1 MIELAKEIFP
11 LNRSLTGRG
20 NIKTLKILKREIKD
34 LNIKF
39 FRSGE
44 KVFDWKIPDEWNV
57 KEAWLKDNKGNKILD
72 YHKNNLSI
80 LQYSSSIKKN
90 IKFKNLKKNL
100 YTLKNQPEAIPYLVS
115 YYKKRWGFCM
125 RYKDFKKY
133 KDKDKFQLFINS
145 NFKKG
150 KMPYGELLIKGK
162 SKKEIFFSTYICH
175 PSMANNEVSGIVLS
189 SFIAKFIKSLKNNY
203 YSYRIIFVPETIGSI
218 AYLHKNYSHLKK
230 NIIAGFNIT
239 CVGDEGSFS
248 YLESRNGNTFSD
260 KILKKLFK
268 TKKINVKKYT
278 WLERGSDE
286 RQYCSPHINL
296 PIVSLMKTKYGS
308 YPEYHTSLDQIGRV
322 VTEKG
327 LLQSFRIY
335 KNLLK
340 IIEKTIL
347 PVSSFPCEPFLTKY
361 NLIDTIG
368 AQKNLNLNVR
378 KLLDFHSYCDGTNSV
393 EDIGNKIKISKD
405 ESNKIYKL
413 LSSRKIIYR
422 I

>member
-11 LNRSLTGRG
+11 INRSLTGRG

-57 KEAWLKDNKGNKILD
+57 KEAWLKDYKGNKILD

-90 IKFKNLKKNL
+90 IKFKDLKKNL
-100 YTLKNQPEAIPYLVS
+100 YTLKNQPDAIPYLVS
-115 YYKKRWGFCM
+115 YYKRRWGFCM

-133 KDKDKFQLFINS
+133 SDKDKFQVFINS

-189 SFIAKFIKSLKNNY
+189 SFIAKFIKSLKKNY
-203 YSYRIIFVPETIGSI
+203 YSYRIVFVPETIGSI
-218 AYLHKNYSHLKK
+218 AYLHKNYFHLKK

-239 CVGDEGSFS
+239 CVGDEGRFS

-268 TKKINVKKYT
+268 IKKINVKKYT
-278 WLERGSDE
+278 WLDRGSDE

-296 PIVSLMKTKYGS
+296 PLASLMKTKYGS

-335 KNLLK
+335 KNLIK
-340 IIEKTIL
+340 IIEQTIL

-361 NLIDTIG
+361 SLINTIG

-378 KLLDFHSYCDGTNSV
+378 KLLDFHSYCDGTNSI
-393 EDIGNKIKISKD
+393 EDIGYKIKVSKN

-413 LSSRKIIYR
+413 LSSKKIIYR